1 MIMLSF
7 IVFDSPA
14 PQGTTIKCRITRD
27 KKGMDRGMYPTYFL
41 HMEKDDGKKVLYLMF
56 LTAKEHAYIIFVFCL
71 LWIKAAIFYSN
82 SFLFLCIQNKKFAL
96 LVIPGLAH
104 TLALSYNFY
113 QTFFTNISF
122 IFFVISCCVVANF
135 SVLTE
140 NRKIF
145 EIKGRQMMNVSAYV
159 NIINTIP
166 HGKCSVQYLPLLFF
180 TVFINYVCC
189 ALEILLACFV
199 I

>member
-1 MIMLSF
+1 MQIHVCHLLTKTWLSISLIKIMIMLSF

-56 LTAKEHAYIIFVFCL
+56 LTAKEHAYFVFCL

-82 SFLFLCIQNKKFAL
+82 SFLFLCIRNKKLAL

-113 QTFFTNISF
+113 QPFFTNMHKFHFLCHIMLCS
-122 IFFVISCCVVANF
+122 
-135 SVLTE
+135 
-140 NRKIF
+140 
-145 EIKGRQMMNVSAYV
+145 
-159 NIINTIP
+159 
-166 HGKCSVQYLPLLFF
+166 GKF
-180 TVFINYVCC
+180 
-189 ALEILLACFV
+189 
-199 I
+199 

>member
-1 MIMLSF
+1 MHSSPVKRRKIMIMLSF

-56 LTAKEHAYIIFVFCL
+56 LTAKEHAYFVFCL

-104 TLALSYNFY
+104 TLALSYNLY

-145 EIKGRQMMNVSAYV
+145 EIKGRQ
-159 NIINTIP
+159 
-166 HGKCSVQYLPLLFF
+166 F
-180 TVFINYVCC
+180 
-189 ALEILLACFV
+189 
-199 I
+199 

>member
-1 MIMLSF
+1 MQIHVCHLLTKTWLSISLIKLIMHSSPVKRRKIMIMLSF

-82 SFLFLCIQNKKFAL
+82 SFLFFVHSGQKVCITRNSWIGPYPCPQLQILPN
-96 LVIPGLAH
+96 V
-104 TLALSYNFY
+104 FY
-113 QTFFTNISF
+113 
-122 IFFVISCCVVANF
+122 
-135 SVLTE
+135 
-140 NRKIF
+140 
-145 EIKGRQMMNVSAYV
+145 
-159 NIINTIP
+159 
-166 HGKCSVQYLPLLFF
+166 
-180 TVFINYVCC
+180 
-189 ALEILLACFV
+189 
-199 I
+199 